1 MDFGLGSNA
10 LMGSS
15 SDSLPVAPDSGT
27 MERGSGPGLVRK
39 RGRGLVEND
48 GRKLIR
54 TDDLGAAQ
62 SILFQTQGPLLRSNS
77 LLFNEQQQPSYSSPQ
92 TGTSLPRN
100 DALALDRSY
109 QNHALH
115 ARNAGSSLNFLS
127 CGVGEI
133 HFFPFLLS
141 ICLVCD
147 LRGRL
152 LVMCMLRKK
161 DWTFF
166 FQGKRCRRWFGF

>member
-27 MERGSGPGLVRK
+27 MGRGSGSGLVRK
-39 RGRGLVEND
+39 RRSGLVEND
-48 GRKLIR
+48 GRKLKTAR
-54 TDDLGAAQ
+54 TNDLGAAQ
-62 SILFQTQGPLLRSNS
+62 SMLFQIQGPLLRSNS
-77 LLFNEQQQPSYSSPQ
+77 LLSNEQQQPSYSSPQ
-92 TGTSLPRN
+92 TGTSLPSN

-127 CGVGEI
+127 CGVWGWGVALGDS
-133 HFFPFLLS
+133 FFPFSS
-141 ICLVCD
+141 IY
-147 LRGRL
+147 
-152 LVMCMLRKK
+152 ML
-161 DWTFF
+161 
-166 FQGKRCRRWFGF
+166 GM